1 MIAIFLTILFNSIML
16 TPEPWDDT
24 VTIYL
29 RISDS
34 LNNKAHLS
42 QEELTAFLGSVPKD
56 TDVELSQMWNELLFE
71 ILIQYPMETVETIST
86 LKFDQKRNIFR
97 ELQTP
102 VADNIDIDGTYESVK
117 SILPKRRCVVNRIC
131 HSLNIAKL
139 KLN

>member
-42 QEELTAFLGSVPKD
+42 QEG
-56 TDVELSQMWNELLFE
+56 
-71 ILIQYPMETVETIST
+71 
-86 LKFDQKRNIFR
+86 
-97 ELQTP
+97 
-102 VADNIDIDGTYESVK
+102 
-117 SILPKRRCVVNRIC
+117 
-131 HSLNIAKL
+131 
-139 KLN
+139 